1 MNENHHIENVYAY
14 DENFNEIYIGD
25 VPVHENGIK
34 KNYFCLGCKRQ
45 MQAIKGAVRKQH
57 FKHHVKPNSAENK
70 CTYRDETYRH
80 KLAKDLIQILK
91 KIKVPAVYKYDP
103 ENKSNHSFL
112 IKESQFIEAKE
123 ILIERHIYEN
133 ENGEIEIIHKEDQ
146 SKELLIKPDAIFLDA
161 NGKPILIIE
170 FVATHKPDLNKLI
183 KLKRLGIDAIQVSIP
198 KSSPE
203 EIEKSFS
210 ITKHTKWLFNNEESN
225 TNYLQFSNQYS
236 RAIFEVDQEQ
246 RKLFEESYKC
256 RSAEIGDL
264 IRTIERL
271 LETEQYKSIERKFR
285 SEILRVEENTKREE
299 SELEE
304 LRTRHSQ
311 SGIEQHYSRR
321 RNLGDSETEF
331 INEETDLEKRYF
343 TKKAE
348 LSEQD
353 RNVEREIAEFE
364 YQTTEII
371 RTGSSTSNDIE
382 REQEANERIRKELTE
397 LGTRKVEY
405 AKSQQLE
412 FDQSKESIK
421 LNIRRIQSEI
431 QGLPEKFE
439 SNRIKLESEYRASEE
454 NLQQDIFRE
463 QEQSDQLRKQFESEL
478 GIAKEQ
484 TLLELEKGEDSTDG
498 WITKEYRKLHEFTES
513 ILVYQSTLESNNRA
527 REGNSDDTE

>member
-1 MNENHHIENVYAY
+1 MNDNHHIENVYAY
-14 DENFNEIYIGD
+14 DENFNEIYIEN
-25 VPVHENGIK
+25 VPNHENGIK

-45 MQAIKGAVRKQH
+45 MQAVKATKIKQH
-57 FKHHVKPNSAENK
+57 FKHHVKPNSTEKK

-80 KLAKDLIQILK
+80 KLAKELIQILK
-91 KIKVPAVYKYDP
+91 KIKVPDVYKYDQY
-103 ENKSNHSFL
+103 NKSNQAFL
-112 IKESQFIEAKE
+112 IRESQFIEANE

-146 SKELLIKPDAIFLDA
+146 SKKLLIKPDAIFLDT
-161 NGKPILIIE
+161 NQKPILIIE
-170 FVATHKPDLNKLI
+170 FVATHKLDTNKLI

-236 RAIFEVDQEQ
+236 GAIFEVDQEQ
-246 RKLFEESYKC
+246 RKLLEEGYKC

-271 LETEQYKSIERKFR
+271 LESEQYKNVERNLR
-285 SEILRVEENTKREE
+285 SEILRVEGNTKKEE

-304 LRTRHSQ
+304 LRARYSQ

-321 RNLGDSETEF
+321 KKLEDSEAEF
-331 INEETDLEKRYF
+331 INEKTDLERRYSA
-343 TKKAE
+343 KKAE

-353 RNVEREIAEFE
+353 RNVEQEIAEFE
-364 YQTTEII
+364 YQTTEVIQ
-371 RTGSSTSNDIE
+371 RGSSISDNLE
-382 REQEANERIRKELTE
+382 RERKANERIRAEHAG

-405 AKSQQLE
+405 TKSKQLE
-412 FDQSKESIK
+412 FDQNKESSK
-421 LNIRRIQSEI
+421 LDIRRIQTEI
-431 QGLPEKFE
+431 QRLPETFE
-439 SNRIKLESEYRASEE
+439 SNRVKLENEYRASEE
-454 NLQQDIFRE
+454 NLQQNILRE

-478 GIAKEQ
+478 VSVKEQ
-484 TLLELEKGEDSTDG
+484 TLHELAKGEDSTDG
-498 WITKEYRKLHEFTES
+498 WITKEYRKLHEFTTA
-513 ILVYQSTLESNNRA
+513 ILVYKSALESNIRA
-527 REGNSDDTE
+527 REGN